1 MSMAGPQRIVVLGH
15 GIAAL
20 TAAESLRDNGFDG
33 DLTIVGDEPHAPYS
47 RPALSKAALLNDDLA
62 ALALPA
68 STHGAT
74 ELLGRRAVRV
84 DLDNSSVRLDDG
96 EELPWDGLVI
106 ATGSRARR
114 LVPPGPAAGPE
125 APEELTLR
133 GLDDVRLLRR
143 GLEGCPSV
151 VVVGGGP
158 LGMEIASGAVGAG
171 CAVTLVSRE
180 PPMLRH
186 LGPDLSE
193 VLVTAALERGLRL
206 VTTGC
211 TQIRGRG
218 PQPQV
223 VLDDGSVLEG
233 DMVITAAGDLPNLEF
248 LATSGLLTHG
258 RLEVDSRGRV
268 LVGGRARSDVVAAG
282 DVATFPTGRGTMRVP
297 LWTAAIDQ
305 AKVAAPALLLG
316 DGAPELD
323 FRPYF
328 WTEQWGRNVKA
339 SGQLPPAGS
348 PEVVDGDLSAG
359 SALLRWTCD
368 GPDGPGGAG
377 AAVAV
382 NYRIPVPR
390 LRRLAYPTPVPDRV
404 AV

>member
-1 MSMAGPQRIVVLGH
+1 MARPQRIVVLGH

-20 TAAESLRDNGFDG
+20 TAAESVRDHGFDG
-33 DLTIVGDEPHAPYS
+33 ELTIVGDESHAPYS
-47 RPALSKAALLNDDLA
+47 RPALSKAALLDDDLA
-62 ALALPA
+62 ALSLPA

-74 ELLGRRAVRV
+74 ELLGRLAAHV
-84 DLDNSSVRLDDG
+84 DLDRSSVRLDDG
-96 EELPWDGLVI
+96 QELPWDGLVV
-106 ATGSRARR
+106 ATGSRART
-114 LVPPGPAAGPE
+114 LVPPGPGAGPDRDR
-125 APEELTLR
+125 PKELTLR

-143 GLEGCPSV
+143 RLEGRPSV

-158 LGMEIASGAVGAG
+158 LGMEIASGAVEAG
-171 CAVTLVSRE
+171 CTVTLVSEE

-206 VTTGC
+206 VTAPC
-211 TQIRGRG
+211 AQIRGSG
-218 PQPQV
+218 LQSQV
-223 VLDDGSVLEG
+223 VLEDGSTLDADV
-233 DMVITAAGDLPNLEF
+233 VITAAGDLPNLEF
-248 LATSGLLTHG
+248 LATSGLLTDG

-268 LVGGRARSDVVAAG
+268 LVGGRARPDVVAAG

-316 DGAPELD
+316 DSAPELD

-328 WTEQWGRNVKA
+328 WTEQWGVNLKA
-339 SGQLPPAGS
+339 SGQLPPVGS

-359 SALLRWTCD
+359 SALLRWAPD
-368 GPDGPGGAG
+368 APEGPG

-390 LRRLAYPTPVPDRV
+390 LRRLAHPQPAPDQV

>member
-1 MSMAGPQRIVVLGH
+1 MAGHQRIVVLGH

-20 TAAESLRDNGFDG
+20 TAAESLRDSGFDG
-33 DLTIVGDEPHAPYS
+33 ELTIVGDEPHAPYS
-47 RPALSKAALLNDDLA
+47 RPALSKAALLDEDLD

-68 STHGAT
+68 ATHGAN

-84 DLDNSSVRLDDG
+84 DLDRASVRLDDG
-96 EELPWDGLVI
+96 EKLPWDGLVV
-106 ATGSRARR
+106 ATGSRART
-114 LVPPGPAAGPE
+114 LVPPGLAEGSSG
-125 APEELTLR
+125 PEELTLR
-133 GLDDVRLLRR
+133 GLDDVRSLRR
-143 GLEGCPSV
+143 RLEGRPSV

-171 CAVTLVSRE
+171 CAVTLVSQG

-186 LGPDLSE
+186 LGPVLSE
-193 VLVTAALERGLRL
+193 VLVTAAIERGLRL
-206 VTTGC
+206 VTASC
-211 TQIRGRG
+211 AHIRGG
-218 PQPQV
+218 SHPQV
-223 VLDDGSVLEG
+223 LLDDGSVVDGE
-233 DMVITAAGDLPNLEF
+233 VVVTAAGDLPNLEF
-248 LATSGLLTHG
+248 LMTSGLLTDR

-268 LVGGRARSDVVAAG
+268 LVGGRPRPDVVAAG

-305 AKVAAPALLLG
+305 AKVAAPALLRG
-316 DGAPELD
+316 DAAPALD

-328 WTEQWGRNVKA
+328 WTEQWGLNIKA

-348 PEVVDGDLSAG
+348 PEVVDGDLSSG
-359 SALLRWTCD
+359 SALLRWA
-368 GPDGPGGAG
+368 PDAADAPGGPG
-377 AAVAV
+377 AALAV

-390 LRRLAYPTPVPDRV
+390 LRRLAYPSPEPDRV

>member
-1 MSMAGPQRIVVLGH
+1 MARPQRIVVLGH

-20 TAAESLRDNGFDG
+20 TSAESLRDNGFDG
-33 DLTIVGDEPHAPYS
+33 ELTIIGDEPHAPYS
-47 RPALSKAALLNDDLA
+47 RPALSKAALLDDDLT
-62 ALALPA
+62 ALSLPP
-68 STHGAT
+68 STHGAA
-74 ELLGRRAVRV
+74 ELLGRRAVHV
-84 DLDNSSVRLDDG
+84 DLDRSLVRLDDG
-96 EELPWDGLVI
+96 EELPWDGLVV

-114 LVPPGPAAGPE
+114 LVPPGLAAGPE
-125 APEELTLR
+125 KPEELTLR

-143 GLEGCPSV
+143 RLEGRPSV
-151 VVVGGGP
+151 IVVGGGP
-158 LGMEIASGAVGAG
+158 LGMEIASGAVKAG
-171 CAVTLVSRE
+171 CTVTLVSEE
-180 PPMLRH
+180 PPLLRH

-193 VLVTAALERGLRL
+193 LLVTAALERGLRL
-206 VTTGC
+206 VPAPC
-211 TQIRGRG
+211 AQIRGSG
-218 PQPQV
+218 LQSQV
-223 VLDDGSVLEG
+223 VLDDGSVVEG
-233 DMVITAAGDLPNLEF
+233 DVVITAAGDLPNLEF
-248 LATSGLLTHG
+248 LATSGLLTDG

-268 LVGGRARSDVVAAG
+268 LVGGWARPDVVAAG

-316 DGAPELD
+316 GSAPELD

-328 WTEQWGRNVKA
+328 WTEQWGLNLKA
-339 SGQLPPAGS
+339 SGQLPPVGS

-359 SALLRWTCD
+359 SALLRWAPD
-368 GPDGPGGAG
+368 IPDGPG

-390 LRRLAYPTPVPDRV
+390 LRRLAYPAAAPDRV

>member
-1 MSMAGPQRIVVLGH
+1 MSMAAPQRIVVLGH

-106 ATGSRARR
+106 ATGSRARK
-114 LVPPGPAAGPE
+114 LVPPGLAAGPE

-158 LGMEIASGAVGAG
+158 LGMEIASGRSGQ
-171 CAVTLVSRE
+171 
-180 PPMLRH
+180 
-186 LGPDLSE
+186 
-193 VLVTAALERGLRL
+193 AA
-206 VTTGC
+206 
-211 TQIRGRG
+211 
-218 PQPQV
+218 PSP
-223 VLDDGSVLEG
+223 S
-233 DMVITAAGDLPNLEF
+233 
-248 LATSGLLTHG
+248 
-258 RLEVDSRGRV
+258 SRGSHPCC
-268 LVGGRARSDVVAAG
+268 GTSARIS
-282 DVATFPTGRGTMRVP
+282 
-297 LWTAAIDQ
+297 
-305 AKVAAPALLLG
+305 
-316 DGAPELD
+316 
-323 FRPYF
+323 
-328 WTEQWGRNVKA
+328 
-339 SGQLPPAGS
+339 
-348 PEVVDGDLSAG
+348 
-359 SALLRWTCD
+359 
-368 GPDGPGGAG
+368 
-377 AAVAV
+377 
-382 NYRIPVPR
+382 
-390 LRRLAYPTPVPDRV
+390 RRFS
-404 AV
+404 